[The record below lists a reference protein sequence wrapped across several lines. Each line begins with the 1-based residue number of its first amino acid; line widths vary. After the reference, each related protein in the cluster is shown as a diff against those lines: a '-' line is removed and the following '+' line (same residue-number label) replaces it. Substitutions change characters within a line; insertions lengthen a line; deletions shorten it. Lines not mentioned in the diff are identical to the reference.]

1 MRNSE
6 RVGLVRMVTKGFDLR
21 PSILR
26 GAVAIG
32 SPVLLALGT
41 MAATAATAQ
50 AQPGH
55 PAASGQAVLSPAQ
68 ARALSSDVTDKVIV
82 LFKNQVAGLPDTAA
96 NAASRSDAVASLQR
110 GVLSE
115 LAEVRAKSVTS
126 ISLVNAV
133 AATVSPGAATLL
145 AANPAVAE
153 VIPDVLIREASAP
166 TVKPAG
172 AAAAKLPPGT
182 CAPKGKVQLNPE
194 AIETIHAAGTTPS
207 AQGLGYTGAGV
218 KVAYIAD
225 GINVNDPDFIRANG
239 KHVFIDYKDF
249 SGTGTGG
256 TGTGAEA
263 FLDSSSIAAQGR
275 EVYNVDSYG
284 TGLTVPC
291 DIRILGTAPGVSMV
305 GLNVFSPSGG
315 AYTSSIVE
323 AVNYAVTKDHVNV
336 INESFGGDSFPDVT
350 SLDLTKQ
357 ADEAAVRAGVTV
369 TVSSGDS
376 GVTNTIGTP
385 ASDPDVISAGASTT
399 YRGYAQTGIAG
410 ITAPGVKG
418 WLDDNISGISSGG
431 FEENGATVDVV
442 APGDQNWA
450 LCSTNT
456 LLYGDCLN
464 AAGNPTSFQLTG
476 GTSESAPLTAGVAA
490 LVIQAYREGH
500 GGATPAPAVV
510 KQIIMSTAENI
521 DAPADQQG
529 AGLIDAYQAVLAARS
544 YHVAK
549 RSGQTILVSP
559 TQLNAAAQPG
569 SSERFTD
576 TLTNDG
582 AKTVTV
588 GLSAR
593 TLSPYTTVAARSLT
607 LTQAG
612 NYTSTV
618 SFSVPKGQARLSVSV
633 ALVGV
638 VNLSLISPSGEFAEY
653 NLPQGIANYGNAQV
667 ADPQPGTWR
676 ALIVSSENAVNV
688 ITGAGLPVPAKFAAS
703 TATWQPFG
711 SLSARSLTLAPG
723 ASGAV
728 ALTVDTPAQA
738 GDESG
743 SIILRSS
750 AASPAFAAVTS
761 IAVTLRSLIP
771 APDPVTTVT
780 GTLTGGNG
788 RSPLTGQTAYY
799 QVQIPAGTKAL
810 NVSAG
815 TGNDSNTLFAELV
828 DPSGDVVSSATNG
841 LAETTLSGTLGSK
854 PEPSAQLHEMNPA
867 AGLWTVIV
875 DFYNTVSGTAVTEP
889 FTITLN
895 DTPVTAAADG
905 LPDSA
910 AATLAAGKP
919 VTATVTVTDNAATPE
934 AYFVDARLSR
944 QATINLVTS
953 TPRLT
958 LPNNMGVEPSFFVPS
973 HTTALHATVSSP
985 DPVYF
990 DFSSTFGDPDIGS
1003 TTGKTATGTYTAA
1016 EVPDGFW
1023 GITPSLLGPFG
1034 VNPPDNVVGAA
1045 SMTAT
1050 TAAFDPAIT
1059 APTGDLWLGSTNAA
1073 ATFAPYVVQP
1083 GQSVTIPVTIT
1094 PKGTAGTVVSGTL
1107 YVADSSQFSY
1117 AALGGEGGIP
1127 LGSDVAAFPYSYT
1140 IGG

>member
-1 MRNSE
+1 
-6 RVGLVRMVTKGFDLR
+6 LR

-26 GAVAIG
+26 GAATI
-32 SPVLLALGT
+32 SFPVLLALGT
-41 MAATAATAQ
+41 MAVPAAAAQ
-50 AQPGH
+50 AQTGR
-55 PAASGQAVLSPAQ
+55 PAASRQAALSPAQ

-82 LFKNQVAGLPDTAA
+82 VFKNQVAGLPDTSA
-96 NAASRSDAVASLQR
+96 NAAARSDAVADVQR

-115 LAEVRAKSVTS
+115 LTAVHARSVTS

-153 VIPDVLIREASAP
+153 VIPDSLVRAASPPA
-166 TVKPAG
+166 VKLSR
-172 AAAAKLPPGT
+172 AAVAKLLPGT

-218 KVAYIAD
+218 TVAYIAD

-239 KHVFIDYKDF
+239 KHVFVDYKDF
-249 SGTGTGG
+249 SGTGTDE
-256 TGTGAEA
+256 TQTGAEA

-275 EVYNVDSYG
+275 EVYNVDNYG

-291 DIRILGTAPGVSMV
+291 DIRILGAAPGVSMV
-305 GLNVFSPSGG
+305 GLNVFSPSGD

-336 INESFGGDSFPDVT
+336 INESFGGNSFPDVT

-357 ADEAAVRAGVTV
+357 VDQAAVKAGVTV

-410 ITAPGVKG
+410 ITAPGVTG
-418 WLDDNISGISSGG
+418 WLDNNISGISSSG
-431 FEENGATVDVV
+431 FEENGPTVDVV

-450 LCSTNT
+450 LCSPNPV
-456 LLYGDCLN
+456 LFGDCTN

-476 GTSESAPLTAGVAA
+476 GTSEAAPLTAGVAA
-490 LVIQAYREGH
+490 LVIQAYREAH
-500 GGATPAPAVV
+500 GGATPTPAVV
-510 KQIIMSTAENI
+510 KQIIVSTAQNI

-549 RSGQTILVSP
+549 RSGQAILASL
-559 TQLNAAAQPG
+559 TQLNAVAQPG
-569 SSERFTD
+569 TSERFTD

-588 GLSAR
+588 DLSTR
-593 TLSPYTTVAARSLT
+593 TLAPYTTVAARSLT

-612 NYTSTV
+612 NYTTTV
-618 SFSVPKGQARLSVSV
+618 SFTVPKGQARLSASV

-638 VNLSLISPSGEFAEY
+638 VNLSLISPSGKFAAY
-653 NLPQGIANYGNAQV
+653 NLPQGFANYGNAQV
-667 ADPQPGTWR
+667 ADPQAGTWR
-676 ALIVSSENAVNV
+676 ALISTVGTAVNV
-688 ITGAGLPVPAKFAAS
+688 TTGAGLPVAAKFAAS
-703 TATWQPFG
+703 TAPWQRLG
-711 SLSARSLTLAPG
+711 SLSASSLSLAPG
-723 ASGAV
+723 ASGTV
-728 ALTVDTPAQA
+728 TLTAATPAQP
-738 GDESG
+738 GDEAG

-750 AASPAFAAVTS
+750 ATSPSFAAVTS
-761 IAVTLRSLIP
+761 IPVTLRSLIP
-771 APDPVTTVT
+771 APDPTTTVT

-788 RSPLTGQTAYY
+788 RSGLTGQTAYY
-799 QVQIPAGTKAL
+799 QVQLPAGTKAL
-810 NVSAG
+810 NVSAA
-815 TGNDSNTLFAELV
+815 TGNAGNTLFAELV
-828 DPSGDVVSSATNG
+828 NPSGDAVSGATNA
-841 LAETTLSGTLGSK
+841 LAETTLSGTLGAK
-854 PEPSAQLHEMNPA
+854 PEPGAQLHERNPA

-895 DTPVTAAADG
+895 DTPVTAAATG

-910 AATLAAGKP
+910 ATPLAAGKP
-919 VTATVTVTDNAATPE
+919 VTAMVTVTDAGATPE
-934 AYFVDARLSR
+934 AYFVDARLAR
-944 QATINLVTS
+944 QATINLVTT

-958 LPNNMGVEPSFFVPS
+958 LPNNMGDEPTFLVPS
-973 HTTALHATVSSP
+973 HTTALHAAVSSP
-985 DPVYF
+985 DPLYF
-990 DFSSTFGDPDIGS
+990 DFSWSFGDPDLGS
-1003 TTGKTATGTYTAA
+1003 TTGKTATGSYTAA
-1016 EVPDGFW
+1016 EVPDGYW
-1023 GITPSLLGPFG
+1023 GITPALLGPFG
-1034 VNPPDNVVGAA
+1034 VNPPDNVVGTA

-1050 TAAFDPAIT
+1050 TAAFDPAVT
-1059 APTGDLWLGSTNAA
+1059 APTGDLWLGSTDAD

-1094 PKGTAGTVVSGTL
+1094 PEGTAGTVVSGTL
-1107 YVADSSQFSY
+1107 YIADSSMFSDVP
-1117 AALGGEGGIP
+1117 LGGSGGVP

>member
-1 MRNSE
+1 
-6 RVGLVRMVTKGFDLR
+6 LR

-26 GAVAIG
+26 SALAIG
-32 SPVLLALGT
+32 SPVLLALGVT
-41 MAATAATAQ
+41 AATAATAA
-50 AQPGH
+50 AQTTH
-55 PAASGQAVLSPAQ
+55 PAASGQAVLSPAR

-82 LFKNQVAGLPDTAA
+82 VFKNQVAALPDTPAKATARLAA
-96 NAASRSDAVASLQR
+96 VGRVQQ

-115 LAEVRAKSVTS
+115 LAAVHAKSVTS

-153 VIPDVLIREASAP
+153 VIPDALIRELTP
-166 TVKPAG
+166 PPVKVAK
-172 AAAAKLPPGT
+172 AAAATLLPGA

-256 TGTGAEA
+256 TFTGGEA

-275 EVYNVDSYG
+275 EVYNVDKFG
-284 TGLTVPC
+284 TGLKVPC
-291 DIRILGTAPGVSMV
+291 EIRILGTAPGVSMV
-305 GLNVFSPSGG
+305 GLNVISPSGD

-336 INESFGGDSFPDVT
+336 INESFGGDDFPDVT

-376 GVTNTIGTP
+376 GVTNTIGSP

-399 YRGYAQTGIAG
+399 YRAYAQTEMDG
-410 ITAPGVKG
+410 ITTRGVTG
-418 WLDDNISGISSGG
+418 WLDNNISGISSGG
-431 FEENGATVDVV
+431 FEQNGATVDVV

-450 LCSTNT
+450 LCSPNPN
-456 LLYGDCLN
+456 LYSDCIN
-464 AAGNPTSFQLTG
+464 AAGNPSSFQLTG

-490 LVIQAYREGH
+490 LVIQAYREAH
-500 GGATPAPAVV
+500 GGATPTPAVV
-510 KQIIMSTAENI
+510 KQIIVSTAENI
-521 DAPADQQG
+521 DAPAEQQG

-544 YHVAK
+544 YQVAK
-549 RSGQTILVSP
+549 RSGQAILASA
-559 TQLNAAAQPG
+559 TQLNAVAQPG
-569 SSERFTD
+569 TGERFTD

-593 TLSPYTTVAARSLT
+593 TLSPYTTVAAKSLT

-612 NYTSTV
+612 NYTATV
-618 SFSVPKGQARLSVSV
+618 SFTVPKGQARLNVSV
-633 ALVGV
+633 ALASV
-638 VNLSLISPSGEFAEY
+638 VNLSLISPSGKFAEY

-676 ALIVSSENAVNV
+676 ALVVSDENAVNV
-688 ITGAGLPVPAKFAAS
+688 TTGVGLPLPAKFAAS

-711 SLSARSLTLAPG
+711 SLSAGSLTLAPG

-728 ALTVDTPAQA
+728 ALTVATPPQA

-761 IAVTLRSLIP
+761 IPVTLRSLMP
-771 APDPVTTVT
+771 APDPTSTVT

-788 RSPLTGQTAYY
+788 RSALTGQTAYY
-799 QVQIPAGTKAL
+799 QVQIPAGLPAL
-810 NVSAG
+810 NVSAAI
-815 TGNDSNTLFAELV
+815 GNPSNTLFAQLV
-828 DPSGDVVSSATNG
+828 DPSGNVVSGATNG
-841 LAETTLSGTLGSK
+841 LAETTLSGTLGAD
-854 PEPSAQLHEMNPA
+854 PEPAAQLHERNPA

-875 DFYNTVSGTAVTEP
+875 DFYNTVSGTAVSQP
-889 FTITLN
+889 FTVTLN
-895 DTPVTAAADG
+895 DTPVTAAASG

-910 AATLAAGKP
+910 ATTLAAGTP
-919 VTATVTVTDNAATPE
+919 VTAMVTVTNNTTTPE
-934 AYFVDARLSR
+934 AYFIDARLNQ
-944 QATINLVTS
+944 QATINLVTA
-953 TPRLT
+953 TPRFT
-958 LPNNMGVEPSFFVPS
+958 LPNDFGNVPSFLVPS
-973 HTTALHATVSSP
+973 HTTALHAAVSST

-990 DFSSTFGDPDIGS
+990 DFFWTFGDPDIGS

-1016 EVPDGFW
+1016 EVPDGIW
-1023 GITPSLLGPFG
+1023 SITPSLLGPFG
-1034 VNPPDNVVGAA
+1034 VNPPNNVVGAA

-1050 TAAFDPAIT
+1050 TAAFDPAVT

-1107 YVADSSQFSY
+1107 YVADSSMFSF
-1117 AALGGEGGIP
+1117 APLGGPGGIP
-1127 LGSDVAAFPYSYT
+1127 LGSDVAALPYTYT